1 MKNNTKK
8 LRNKKGGS
16 KKRKNN
22 DGKFDEEKQKRK
34 DLIQERRNL
43 KQKKRDK
50 INKFLSKEDTK
61 LINRKTR
68 EKIAPQSLLR
78 VLINYTDEQ
87 VDNLTEKDLYNAY
100 IIWRKGETTG
110 RNINRSIERGEIPEN
125 DTHHT
130 RKRKR
135 KSIERKSSSIEKEE
149 LAEELA
155 EAAEAAAEEQEKID
169 DMNTHG
175 TQDYPMPRSPT
186 QNMIIADYPP
196 DFTPHGHTKGKSNT
210 APIMRPP
217 QELFRLNQEISEE
230 PDDDIYSLFDSSDMT
245 PPDKKR
251 QRKSSS
257 II

>member
-43 KQKKRDK
+43 KQKK
-50 INKFLSKEDTK
+50 INKIDNYLSKEDTK

-78 VLINYTDEQ
+78 VLTNYTDEQ

-110 RNINRSIERGEIPEN
+110 RNIKRSIKRGEIPED

-135 KSIERKSSSIEKEE
+135 KSIERNSISIEKEE
-149 LAEELA
+149 LAE
-155 EAAEAAAEEQEKID
+155 AAKHAAEEQTKID
-169 DMNTHG
+169 DMDTYG
-175 TQDYPMPRSPT
+175 IQEYPMEPTSPIP
-186 QNMIIADYPP
+186 NIDPNDYQG
-196 DFTPHGHTKGKSNT
+196 FTPHGHHTKKRKSNT
-210 APIMRPP
+210 APIMIPP
-217 QELFRLNQEISEE
+217 QEFFGLNQEIISEE
-230 PDDDIYSLFDSSDMT
+230 PYDIDLLNSDMPSPLIKT
-245 PPDKKR
+245 PD
-251 QRKSSS
+251 
-257 II
+257 I

>member
-43 KQKKRDK
+43 KQKKIDK
-50 INKFLSKEDTK
+50 IDNYLSKEDTK

-68 EKIAPQSLLR
+68 EKIAPQSLFR
-78 VLINYTDEQ
+78 VLTNYTDEQ

-110 RNINRSIERGEIPEN
+110 RNIKRSIKRGEIPED

-130 RKRKR
+130 RKHKR
-135 KSIERKSSSIEKEE
+135 KSIERNSISIEKEE
-149 LAEELA
+149 LAE
-155 EAAEAAAEEQEKID
+155 AAKHAAEEQEKID

-196 DFTPHGHTKGKSNT
+196 DFTPHGHTKKRESNT
-210 APIMRPP
+210 APIMIPP
-217 QELFRLNQEISEE
+217 QELFSVKQEISEE

-251 QRKSSS
+251 QRKNSS
-257 II
+257 I